1 MVVNGHIEI
10 LQTQYITLNNFSIL
24 QGEHNM
30 SFTRHVGKHGDRKV
44 AVIFREVPGEPH
56 MCLVTYTETINKN
69 IHDALIRCIESDIGQ
84 NSENLAD
91 ALNRSYTQDGRPI
104 LQVLHIEGQL
114 KKVNTEMIL
123 MTPAPNTRI
132 KLNEL
137 NKILDEMKLGE
148 DAVKRMAE
156 LDQSRGLQDPADV
169 ARRMRGPQGNQPPV
183 VASSGDLLGDA
194 SLAKQRIEQAQK
206 MEREAKGLL
215 AEAQRLTE
223 EAQSLDPSLA
233 PKSAKASKV
242 KKAEVVAEVVVPE
255 KRKYTKKVTNVA

>member
-1 MVVNGHIEI
+1 
-10 LQTQYITLNNFSIL
+10 
-24 QGEHNM
+24 
-30 SFTRHVGKHGDRKV
+30 
-44 AVIFREVPGEPH
+44 

-69 IHDALIRCIESDIGQ
+69 IHDSLIRCIESDIGQ

-114 KKVNTEMIL
+114 KKVNTEQIV

-132 KLNEL
+132 KLNDL

-156 LDQSRGLQDPADV
+156 LDNSRGLQNPADV
-169 ARRMRGPQGNQPPV
+169 ARRMRGPQSNEPV
-183 VASSGDLLGDA
+183 VGSNDLLGDA
-194 SLAKQRIEQAQK
+194 SLAKQRLEQAQK

-233 PKSAKASKV
+233 PKPAKASKV
-242 KKAEVVAEVVVPE
+242 KKAEVIAEVVVPE

>member
-1 MVVNGHIEI
+1 
-10 LQTQYITLNNFSIL
+10 
-24 QGEHNM
+24 M

-56 MCLVTYTETINKN
+56 MCLVTYTEIINKN
-69 IHDALIRCIESDIGQ
+69 IHDSLIQCIESDIGQ
-84 NSENLAD
+84 SSENLAD

-104 LQVLHIEGQL
+104 LQVLHAESQL
-114 KKVNTEMIL
+114 KKVNTEQIV

-156 LDQSRGLQDPADV
+156 LDSSRGLQDPADV
-169 ARRMRGPQGNQPPV
+169 ARRMRGQKSEPPV
-183 VASSGDLLGDA
+183 VAPSGDALGDA

-215 AEAQRLTE
+215 AEALRLTT
-223 EAQSLDPSLA
+223 EAQTLDPSLA
-233 PKSAKASKV
+233 PKSVKVSKP
-242 KKAEVVAEVVVPE
+242 KKAAVVAEVAAPA
-255 KRKYTKKVTNVA
+255 KKKTTKKITNVA